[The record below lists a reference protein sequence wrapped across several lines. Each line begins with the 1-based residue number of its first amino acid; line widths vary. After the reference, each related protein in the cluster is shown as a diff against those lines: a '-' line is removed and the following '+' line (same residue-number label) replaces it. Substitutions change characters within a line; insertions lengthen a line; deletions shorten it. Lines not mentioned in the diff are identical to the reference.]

1 MVLKLSYLL
10 APLQKHHPE
19 IVSDFIVEYCRLADV
34 PGDETYHYGY
44 GSLKWALS
52 FIAENDSKNAGL
64 IFFNIL
70 CEGVAKKIEPNTY
83 EYGIL
88 KFHSITRY
96 RSDLK
101 AIDPIDLGA
110 LPVEIIGSTKIVI
123 NTTGRQ
129 LSAMI
134 FRKIPDVGMIVS
146 VYTGTH
152 PSIKMRID
160 KRLIA
165 SLDAS
170 LPNQI
175 LDLLGSIHGGWIIL
189 SNGSG
194 VTIIN
199 HEPIAITVN
208 QILKTITPALI

>member
-1 MVLKLSYLL
+1 MLKLSYLL

-19 IVSDFIVEYCRLADV
+19 IVSDLIANYCRLADL

-44 GSLKWALS
+44 GSLKWALT

-110 LPVEIIGSTKIVI
+110 LPVKIIGLTKIVI

-129 LSAMI
+129 
-134 FRKIPDVGMIVS
+134 PV
-146 VYTGTH
+146 
-152 PSIKMRID
+152 
-160 KRLIA
+160 
-165 SLDAS
+165 
-170 LPNQI
+170 
-175 LDLLGSIHGGWIIL
+175 
-189 SNGSG
+189 
-194 VTIIN
+194 
-199 HEPIAITVN
+199 
-208 QILKTITPALI
+208 

>member
-1 MVLKLSYLL
+1 MLKLSYLL

-19 IVSDFIVEYCRLADV
+19 IVSDFIADYCHQADQT
-34 PGDETYHYGY
+34 GDETYHYGY

-70 CEGVAKKIEPNTY
+70 CEGVAKKIEPITY

-88 KFHSITRY
+88 KFHSITQY
-96 RSDLK
+96 KMDLK
-101 AIDPIDLGA
+101 AIDPIDIGT

-134 FRKIPDVGMIVS
+134 FRNIPDVGMIIS

-165 SLDAS
+165 FLDAS

-175 LDLLGSIHGGWIIL
+175 LDLLGSIDGGWVML

-199 HEPIAITVN
+199 HEPITISVD

>member
-19 IVSDFIVEYCRLADV
+19 IVSDFIVDYCRLADQ

-44 GSLKWALS
+44 GSIKWALS
-52 FIAENDSKNAGL
+52 FIAENDPKNAGL

-70 CEGVAKKIEPNTY
+70 CEGVAKKFEPNTY

-96 RSDLK
+96 RTDLK
-101 AIDPIDLGA
+101 AIDPIDIGA
-110 LPVEIIGSTKIVI
+110 LPVKIIGTTKIII

-129 LSAMI
+129 LSSMI
-134 FRKIPDVGMIVS
+134 FRTIPDVGMIVS
-146 VYTGTH
+146 VCTGTH
-152 PSIKMRID
+152 PSIKMRIN
-160 KRLIA
+160 KQLIA
-165 SLDAS
+165 SI
-170 LPNQI
+170 PNQI
-175 LDLLGSIHGGWIIL
+175 LNLLGSIDGGWVML

-199 HEPIAITVN
+199 HEHISISVD
-208 QILKTITPALI
+208 QILETITPALI

>member
-1 MVLKLSYLL
+1 MLKLSHLR

-19 IVSDFIVEYCRLADV
+19 IVSDFITDYCRLADQ

-70 CEGVAKKIEPNTY
+70 CEGVAKNFEPNTY

-88 KFHSITRY
+88 KFHSLTRY

-101 AIDPIDLGA
+101 AMDPIDLTA
-110 LPVEIIGSTKIVI
+110 LPVEIIGTTKIII
-123 NTTGRQ
+123 NTTGRR
-129 LSAMI
+129 LSSMI
-134 FRKIPDVGMIVS
+134 FRNIPDVGMIIS
-146 VYTGTH
+146 VCTGTH
-152 PSIKMRID
+152 PSIKMRIS
-160 KRLIA
+160 KQLIT
-165 SLDAS
+165 SV
-170 LPNQI
+170 PNQI
-175 LDLLGSIHGGWIIL
+175 LDLLGSIDGGWVML

-199 HEPIAITVN
+199 HGHITISVD
-208 QILKTITPALI
+208 QILETITPALI

>member
-1 MVLKLSYLL
+1 MLKLSHLL

-19 IVSDFIVEYCRLADV
+19 IVSDFIVDYCRLADI
-34 PGDETYHYGY
+34 PGDETYHNGY

-52 FIAENDSKNAGL
+52 YIAENDSKNAGL

-70 CEGVAKKIEPNTY
+70 CEGVAKKIESNTY

-101 AIDPIDLGA
+101 DIDPIDLGA

-129 LSAMI
+129 LSSMI

-160 KRLIA
+160 KRLIM
-165 SLDAS
+165 SQNAS
-170 LPNQI
+170 LPNQL
-175 LDLLGSIHGGWIIL
+175 LDLLGAIHGGWIIL

-194 VTIIN
+194 ITIIN
-199 HEPIAITVN
+199 HEPISITVD